1 MHFYNYEWQWRK
13 NLDSLIALQLL
24 MWFCKLLL
32 WCLVHSA
39 EFPITRLLFLLFI
52 QFFCPHVREHS
63 YT

>member
-1 MHFYNYEWQWRK
+1 MNGSGEK
-13 NLDSLIALQLL
+13 NLDSPIALQLL
-24 MWFCKLLL
+24 MWIYKLFL

-52 QFFCPHVREHS
+52 QFFCPQVREHY